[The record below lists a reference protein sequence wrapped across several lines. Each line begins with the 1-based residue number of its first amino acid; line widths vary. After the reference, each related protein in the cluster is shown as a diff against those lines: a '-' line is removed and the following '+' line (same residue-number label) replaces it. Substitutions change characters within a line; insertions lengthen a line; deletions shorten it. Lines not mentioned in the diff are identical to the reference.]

1 MESAGLRRRERE
13 NTQSSNMAAT
23 PMTDGTD
30 TSVEDPPVP
39 RYTIDQSLPPM
50 ERYKHVAEDFKSY
63 AQEMP
68 SLFDEVVQECTP
80 NISVSK
86 VKKLARLALGKVQN
100 KEENE
105 ELRGIA
111 EVIGIDMWLLVA
123 HNVLLDMFMGC
134 TSGGVR
140 VNHTGVRS
148 RMLHFRTLD
157 WGMDLLRK
165 IIVHLDFI
173 ERPGGEVM

>member
-1 MESAGLRRRERE
+1 
-13 NTQSSNMAAT
+13 MAAAS
-23 PMTDGTD
+23 MTDGTD

-39 RYTIDQSLPPM
+39 SYTIDLSLPPVG
-50 ERYKHVAEDFKSY
+50 RYKQVAEDFKSL

-68 SLFDEVVQECTP
+68 VLFDDVVRECAP

-86 VKKLARLALGKVQN
+86 VKKLARLALRKVQN

-111 EVIGIDMWLLVA
+111 EVVGIGMWMLVA
-123 HNVLLDMFMGC
+123 FNVLLDMFMGC

-157 WGMDLLRK
+157 WGMDPLRK
-165 IIVHLDFI
+165 IIVLLDFV